1 MEKSIDTGIEIIK
14 EHGNTKGDLIISILD
29 QYLDEKISVNK
40 KESAIVFMATCAPHS
55 KDKSKVKPICNKI
68 LNLAA
73 TSTESFQ
80 KSLAKCLPEL
90 IVFFDNPIEIV
101 ENLLGKLATDSNITT
116 IRGSCYLLAG
126 MTFYG
131 R

>member
-1 MEKSIDTGIEIIK
+1 MNIIK
-14 EHGNTKGDLIISILD
+14 KHGKTKGDLIISILD
-29 QYLDEKISVNK
+29 QYLDEKMSIQK
-40 KESAIVFMATCAPHS
+40 KESAIVFMATCAPYS

-73 TSTESFQ
+73 TSTEAFQ

-90 IVFFDNPIEIV
+90 IVFFDNPLEIGQ
-101 ENLLGKLATDSNITT
+101 NLLGKLATDSNVTS

-126 MTFYG
+126 ILFMKQES
-131 R
+131 